1 MIFGLFDGDK
11 KRVAE
16 MIAALQTGVTDRV
29 KQLFSK
35 GADSGHVDVITSLL
49 SCRIPD
55 DHRVACETDEDER
68 RTTLS
73 WSA

>member
-49 SCRIPD
+49 SRLLKYCLLPQELTWITVNAP
-55 DHRVACETDEDER
+55 
-68 RTTLS
+68 
-73 WSA
+73 SAAPK